1 MATLATYNVTSGRN
15 GRLEQALRAMKVANV
30 DVGVLTEAKLT
41 KDIYTRFSSGY
52 HVMATEAPSAQQ
64 GGVALFWRDSPTH
77 QVEGQRT
84 WGPNVVSFEL
94 VTGGLRYYVV
104 GAYCPPSDPE
114 ASTTEDISA
123 AFGAAKPGR
132 QRILIGDVNAVVA
145 APRYTRDEIVADCV
159 AATFQEAVHF
169 HPWTKDFAP
178 GFTARI
184 TIQTGFDSSS
194 SDSDYLFP
202 HHY

>member
-123 AFGAAKPGR
+123 AFGAA
-132 QRILIGDVNAVVA
+132 
-145 APRYTRDEIVADCV
+145 
-159 AATFQEAVHF
+159 
-169 HPWTKDFAP
+169 
-178 GFTARI
+178 
-184 TIQTGFDSSS
+184 
-194 SDSDYLFP
+194 
-202 HHY
+202 